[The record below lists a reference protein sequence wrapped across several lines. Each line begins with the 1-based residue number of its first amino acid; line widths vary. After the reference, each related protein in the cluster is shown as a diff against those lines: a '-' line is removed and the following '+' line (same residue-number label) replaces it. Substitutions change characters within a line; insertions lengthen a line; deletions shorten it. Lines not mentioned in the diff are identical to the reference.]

1 MAVDTFRGRLPA
13 GLLYDPQTDM
23 WVRGEADGS
32 IVVGATSFGVFLAG
46 EIISFTPKPVG
57 AEVTAARGLGT
68 VETGKTVLAVRA
80 PVSLRILAVNE
91 AAEMRP
97 DLINADPYAAG
108 WMLRAVALDWDGER
122 PRLVA
127 VEAYRRHCLA
137 VDPGAVIVE

>member
-1 MAVDTFRGRLPA
+1 MAADTFRGRLPA

-97 DLINADPYAAG
+97 DLINVDPYAAG
-108 WMLRAVALDWDGER
+108 WMARVRATVWEHEQA
-122 PRLVA
+122 RLLSA
-127 VEAYRRHCLA
+127 QAYRDHIRHLDA
-137 VDPGAVIVE
+137 RAEFS